1 MYLWKDQSWQINK
14 IDISKAKLLKL
25 NKNPWFWKSNLEYLW
40 KSYSYFDFKKWTL
53 SFLIEKPKDPV
64 KIINL
69 IILCLFNYKR

>member
-25 NKNPWFWKSNLEYLW
+25 SKNPWFWKSNLEYFW
-40 KSYSYFDFKKWTL
+40 NSYSYFEFKKWML
-53 SFLIEKPKDPV
+53 SFLFEKPKDPV